1 MKKVK
6 AILLIVAVF
15 ILFISSA
22 NLILAKVN
30 DKSIIYNGRTKSFS
44 YYNISKNDLFTN
56 FKELMPGD
64 SKKETILFKT
74 ENINSNTTLYAKF
87 ISIGGIPNNDIMF
100 RIYRDDKLIHDDYL
114 YKDVNEL
121 INLTEFS
128 KDATTKLTFELY
140 VPTSVSNEVSD
151 LSVNAKFDFI
161 IKEEGSENTINP
173 KTYDDISIYI
183 VMFALS
189 LISIIVILLYNK
201 KESKEKVNG

>member
-1 MKKVK
+1 
-6 AILLIVAVF
+6 
-15 ILFISSA
+15 
-22 NLILAKVN
+22 
-30 DKSIIYNGRTKSFS
+30 
-44 YYNISKNDLFTN
+44 
-56 FKELMPGD
+56 MPGD

-161 IKEEGSENTINP
+161 IKEEGTENTINP
-173 KTYDDISIYI
+173 KTYDDIGIYI